1 MPSIAITRRH
11 NLSPEDARAAA
22 DRVARDLGQRYGI
35 AHAWEGD
42 VLAFSRPGLKG
53 RLQLGAG
60 QVALALD
67 LGLRFAAMRGVIE
80 REIRVQLDRLFGPQ
94 S

>member
-1 MPSIAITRRH
+1 MTRRH
-11 NLSPEDARAAA
+11 NLSPEDARAVA
-22 DRVARDLGQRYGI
+22 DRVARELAQRYGM

-42 VLAFSRPGLKG
+42 VLAFSRPGVTG
-53 RLQLGAG
+53 RLELGAG

-67 LGLRFAAMRGVIE
+67 LGLRFAAMRRRIE
-80 REIRVQLDRLFGPQ
+80 REIRLQLDRVFGPQ